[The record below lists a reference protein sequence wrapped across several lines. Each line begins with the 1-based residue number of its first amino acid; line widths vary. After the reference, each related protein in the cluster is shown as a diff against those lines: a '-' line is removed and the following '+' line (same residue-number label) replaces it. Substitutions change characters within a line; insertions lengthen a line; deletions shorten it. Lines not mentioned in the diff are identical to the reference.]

1 VVESGSD
8 AISSRA
14 AVAWPDFL
22 AFPRRSSLTAFPADS
37 QWKKRGNAR
46 SGIVVCIAAATQMQ
60 AAEKWFLS
68 LAVLSQ
74 RENLESCA
82 ESL

>member
-1 VVESGSD
+1 MEELIRNGRDEVTRAVELSC
-8 AISSRA
+8 
-14 AVAWPDFL
+14 VL
-22 AFPRRSSLTAFPADS
+22 
-37 QWKKRGNAR
+37 QQ
-46 SGIVVCIAAATQMQ
+46 ATQMQ